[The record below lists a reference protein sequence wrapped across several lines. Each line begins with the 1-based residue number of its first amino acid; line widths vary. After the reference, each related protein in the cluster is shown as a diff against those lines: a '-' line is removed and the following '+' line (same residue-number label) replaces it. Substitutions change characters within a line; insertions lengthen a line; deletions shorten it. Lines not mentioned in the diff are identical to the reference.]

1 MISWQK
7 SHQDSAKPVLMR
19 HTRAHIDPMA
29 RTDGGD
35 SSNYLAKLQLVQ
47 DRSLSRC
54 IEPDHENTAFRLAE
68 EDALK

>member
-1 MISWQK
+1 
-7 SHQDSAKPVLMR
+7 
-19 HTRAHIDPMA
+19 MA